1 MDPIEQFLQDS
12 YKKYKNRFLTPDELS
27 NIKSTYGSDSKL
39 LVTDILKKFNKPY
52 DDDTVNKITS
62 TYGLSTQAST
72 TTPATQSSFSGA
84 IDHGKVKSVIGAL
97 ESDNNYSAMNRD
109 TSARGKYQHMWSE
122 HGSQIAQVTG
132 IKDEATYLKTP
143 EAQEKYQDYL
153 QPMYEKQLPKLK
165 KIAIEQGKDYSDEE
179 LMYLIHHSWVGNAEK
194 FLKGQDVPDKIGLE
208 KALAKSRE
216 QGLTTPRNVT
226 NKLIQENT
234 DFISV
239 NGVLP
244 TRAGKEFKSPVDKRM
259 VDKLTGFM
267 EDHGLVVTDTNDSKI
282 HKSKDQ
288 QTGKSLDVNF
298 DDKSINPDKVKAA
311 VLDGQRR
318 GLRLVYE
325 IKDKRVYDQF
335 IKTRPD
341 LKDHV
346 AYIPAATGNHFSVYH
361 ADNYDVDINLL
372 GSSKVIPKER
382 LQEIRIIKSKII
394 GASRR
399 AGKVSD
405 VVDAN
410 TGIAGITN
418 KVTRLFTEEE
428 QYRKA
433 ADDMFTS
440 GQLNIKDFTNEEL
453 AEIYNFKS
461 EIVDMEK
468 QSKIARQRVK
478 DQLADKGIL
487 EGVGDFFA
495 GTMLDQI
502 AGIGSADRLDTK
514 DGKININYKNI
525 DKNSFF
531 DNTSKY
537 LSPEEILNLT
547 AHPEAKDPKN
557 PNDPKNKALRGIQ
570 KILIAGDSLE
580 FDAKTKADSIRRE
593 LSAGRLQTLEKEI
606 TKVGGK
612 DALTTLSTLSKK
624 YEDGSITEEESQ
636 QLQALQQKLE
646 NSGGLLTQYGQ
657 NVQQYNTSNEAIKSL
672 QGKYGIVTKL
682 RLRDDEYQK
691 QADAYDKKLGF
702 WGKKERSVSNILSAF
717 GNGIMD
723 IPGAV
728 VNFAGIGIEAAT
740 GLDLGTSDAA
750 KARNRS
756 KVDYIASTDRKRGV
770 LETTMN
776 VDGYE
781 VVFENNKATA
791 VYDSKGYKVEDSI
804 AESIGAKA
812 QEKLNT
818 DYEGKQAKLDW
829 LDNTSFN
836 FSALQQGAEDT
847 APQLLEIVLIG
858 NVMKAGAM
866 VATKILAKTATSG
879 SKVANAARILSKP
892 LQSARGIESAAMVP
906 VFVKDTVD
914 GAINDGAITPTQ
926 IFGTATTKLGM
937 EAVAESM
944 FAGPIG
950 KMLSGKGITQTVFSK
965 GLAEKLNDVV
975 RHYATGKIT
984 SRDFMNHLGRAAKEL
999 VKDSGGEFV
1008 EEAFI
1013 EWTNGAVNE
1022 FLNSQLGTNYDE
1034 QTASAKEV
1042 FSAGLI
1048 GLAAGGVMSGPRVLA
1063 GIADYKSNIQQSYQN
1078 LLSDVV
1084 GQTSASLVRGETVA
1098 NPEAFKEY
1106 LSQAVQ
1112 DGQIDQK
1119 DADKYSAAIQ
1129 SAANRTKFTN
1139 DIDVSTGAFKDL
1151 RDNRGLEARES
1162 FINLVR
1168 NTAFNKALTESID
1181 DTNQFAQEEQSA
1193 KVQQYEN
1200 VIKELELNAHK
1211 AIYSSATPTIIGLQ
1225 RGLNPSQISEL
1236 RNKQAKVLEEVN
1248 ATKLNAVNKAKA
1260 VELKLNDAA
1269 NTILKSKE
1277 NISDKEKAKLEEI
1290 DKQIKT
1296 VTEDLNKTNT
1306 EEAAKAAVS
1315 ANTATPEQV
1324 QAELIKAKQSVDD
1337 LFTGQ
1342 KTLKDNELPD
1352 FSIDLVQQLLENTP
1366 DMLKGEVSKY
1376 IDKKL
1381 EAINA
1386 QAYRQQVQNLNEQEK
1401 TAKPTSSVKLSPAAA
1416 FETRYNG
1423 NIELETTEGDTFR
1436 KDYISKIETER
1447 NDAFTRG
1454 EADILTVLDDDLIAF
1469 ESITSFRDAY
1479 INDPK
1484 FREFVDANTNA
1495 VASKPNT
1502 IITQE
1507 QKQAET
1513 DEKAKKE
1520 AKKQQEIAKK
1530 QENIKDVAKDKE
1542 LYEAAKIIVEKQYA
1556 SQAFLVK
1563 ELGITNEK
1571 AKELLQRLEAIGV
1584 IGPNKVGK
1592 TRDIYI
1598 DSIEEFNT
1606 LVPPASQSGVANT
1619 ATANTS
1625 GSSVSDIESKKA
1637 DIERRRQEELIAN
1650 IYTQLGDK
1658 TVSGN
1663 VTLKSV
1669 YQQAGIDFAK
1679 SIGGIFSLR
1688 VTNSNKHFGNPF
1700 SSVPSE
1706 IAKGLIAT
1714 KSTKESVEKYIDW
1727 VLFSNEERAKW
1738 IREQLKSGNLKN
1750 KPIIYYK
1757 ELGEPSHATAL
1768 DYLINAKYD
1777 AELAALEQPIQPT
1790 PVQQEQ
1796 KTPVVSGRIEV
1807 TANGYGA
1814 LNIADNLLVTDYLK
1828 AGDPVFYELSAKSTD
1843 AKPVIE
1849 KVVYYKDKSFGQ
1861 PTTKS
1866 KRIILQVGFGLDEYK
1881 LTKRFAD
1888 EIKAGKERV
1897 ETKATYVNFNKTKKL
1912 TPDNKKQL
1920 SIEEVEAIKPYL
1932 YVVGK
1937 SFSSDENIV
1946 LLNSEKDGENFLSVS
1961 DFISDLKDK
1970 HPDLKNFQEVEN
1982 ILRHKDVN
1990 GKVVFIKGNTIIP
2003 LDTIT
2008 NEDYAPNK
2016 EFITEFLDKLSSE
2029 ATGMAD
2035 WRIDIDGRFLGDAVK
2050 KRSDVKDY
2058 TNETSPNFRGRLIEY
2073 FASGPQHRQANPT
2086 ELLYKIKYNEEEGK
2100 SEPIYLTKEQ
2110 ALEELLAIRVNIDHA
2125 DLRAENSSK
2134 GLDGLLADVLRVPA
2148 MPAKGFTDLY
2158 NVVGLEDI
2166 DGGSTD
2172 TIKLESEEVVTLEE
2186 KETTKTTSLKELK
2199 TGEPKKEGPKERK
2212 GGKKIDF
2219 KISDAE
2225 YNGKVEEAV
2234 AYIKTRFKEIGVEIN
2249 DKVLEN
2255 LVKGTAAEGSKVWG
2269 AFHNAMVTLSSLS
2282 NEKVARHESMHVV
2295 FKMFLNKQQQI
2306 DVLNELW
2313 NKFKNSPKYK
2323 DKEQQFKN
2331 EMQEFLTSDN
2341 FDTKKDFKLTDQ
2353 EQVNYAL
2360 KAVDI
2365 LQSDKAKQVFE
2376 KGKKANWDLNKILT
2390 ELQVPK
2396 EQKQLILD
2404 LGISDREQLALEL
2417 ASNYSYAVEI
2427 ITTKKQEVLNNKTDG
2442 FVLNNKYYTHGFD
2455 SNGNQSYEVANIID
2469 SENFQMWEPDTYDE
2483 FVEISKEDYL
2493 KAREQTGENTQH
2505 YSNLTVPGGTNYTEN
2520 EISTPAIT
2528 PSIKGHAQ
2536 FATDNGIGWF
2546 RSDDKTELTG
2556 NITESNRKAANAFD
2570 LEPEPDEKV
2579 TTKTR
2584 RILEVQSDLF
2594 QKGRDKKQ
2602 LSEKGKYGSIES
2614 KIDKSWYYNLED
2626 SSFYKDS
2633 WLVSDE
2639 NVPANIKQELIGQ
2652 SSNQFLQ
2659 LLNKDNNWVTF
2670 FVKSII
2676 QDSAKKGY
2684 EKVLFPTGNTASKV
2698 EGHTTLEEFKREKE
2712 DRIKELEND
2721 KQSILNGKSRRY
2733 KDIWFD
2739 KNNLII
2745 DDSKV
2750 SEFVFS
2756 EKLNQVFD
2764 IEVNQLKQE
2773 LERVET
2779 EGFGALKPIYN
2790 FYENT
2795 VTNIL
2800 NKTYGKENIKVITDE
2815 YGNTWNEIIINNTR
2829 DTSNILLKSTS
2840 EQFYSEQS
2848 ILTQLQEDLSDAF
2861 EDYKNTLL
2869 LPEGFSKKYPTIS
2882 KFIENLFN
2890 FLKKNYLIGKSYITN
2905 KKSIDQLFYEVEN
2918 NILGRDF
2925 IGRRKKSVGDVFNK
2939 AVNNLSQ
2946 KDKPDFKISDW
2957 DNAEAN
2963 KFANFLATDIFTKY
2977 LESTYRNSSVNE
2989 IIADNKDLSIETVIN
3004 KFSSNLEQTLNKYK
3018 DAVVKR
3024 EELEISSDE
3033 YQILEATLN
3042 DIYKQYASKDANK
3055 AFKQFVNKKLG
3066 NRYAGV
3072 VEFDKLESDDL
3083 LVDDENIKEVDE
3095 VEESQAESWQTKAG
3109 KIDAKTKSSARL
3121 REFFSSIPLRTRL
3134 VRNDKSERS
3143 TITDEDLFSTLY
3155 YSGEYI
3161 HNKLLLEL
3169 SDNSN
3174 YEDFIK
3180 AVNGLVKKHQFGAD
3194 ILAAI
3199 MNLTEEQLVEAYDNN
3214 SLELPLDVFTNPQ
3227 AYGDYKLWILK
3238 DMYYAIG
3245 DQSNLQPIKT
3255 LTKNKGEQT
3264 TDAQIGLSVQDTDY
3278 DNATRTIKESVDNI
3292 LTDTS
3297 KRESFKALLE
3307 ETITAINEKGKV
3319 AGLIIKVFSKMGYQV
3334 SDELLLNLQPTS
3346 SINGEEDNLTYLK
3359 KGLTSIVND
3368 INDNNKTVIDVT
3380 GRGVDI
3386 PAKLISTYSTVSS
3399 GLSYMNVEGENEFAH
3414 QNSNHLSRVGAI
3426 WAKGANAM
3434 KQWVNNMRYVDGDPN
3449 KAIVLQ
3455 SHLPI
3460 YEDMLDTAN
3469 TFRIYQDGGT
3479 QVEGQTNSGK
3489 AYADM
3494 TFAELTAHSINLYLT
3509 KNNQKNAGNTI
3520 KKLHAL
3526 FHVMVFS
3533 DSPKR
3538 QMLHAPTYNG
3548 DTGHNRIIDKLIN
3561 IVYGELERVG
3571 YAKAQENSSISELE
3585 KLSVAGKLIHTIPQL
3600 NDVKIK
3606 INGKYMPF
3614 VEFFATNLWTNP
3626 NSAIQISNVTTY
3638 KGIDKQGNT
3647 FESSLSGNTHRA
3659 MVSQIIKETLAKDYQ
3674 HYIDTIYTS
3683 DVKKLVTS
3691 SATDSDIKDFYY
3703 NSYYYNIS
3711 AGIMFSGDPAHY
3723 KLKNDSTNIE
3733 RVKRDKQNVAPNIH
3747 LAFEK
3752 PTYDV
3757 IILKDVKAN
3766 TSNVGNKE
3774 VAADL
3779 ADASAWHTL
3788 DRRIEILKASPDWEL
3803 RKNELLPALEA
3814 IQNNKYTQKDLQT
3827 VHLQLLKPFV
3837 YAQVNKELP
3846 VGKDVTAYFKLP
3858 IQLKNAEAVLLPTE
3872 AYRVY
3877 GNSES
3882 YVRPESLADITAD
3895 KYYSPELARTLF
3907 LMEKANVGTVVF
3919 ESGSKGEIFGK
3930 VNLETYTEA
3939 DIINMNT
3946 DKTRA
3951 TTILTL
3957 KNSDWGLQ
3965 MEVPRKDLQAKVGQ
3979 GSQEHKIMSANVDE
3993 NWTFTVANK
4002 TFSGQEGANDLLQ
4015 QIQTLY
4021 AKENLTKVLKEI
4033 ANEDG
4038 TLNIKEVLSIVSD
4051 TLIEKF
4057 TNIDTIEG
4065 LELQTDGKTLT
4076 PLELFGKKA
4085 EKVLNSLFKAVSKIK
4100 GSGAA
4105 LVNKTSVGYVRDVE
4119 YDGKKGQLTPS
4130 NDLKL
4135 VRDKD
4140 GNILYYEAIV
4150 PVYDPIIY
4158 QFIDNNGEL
4167 LLDENNNPLI
4177 PEKLLY
4183 SFFYRIPTE
4192 DKYSM
4197 FPIKI
4202 KKFSMPVEGGGI
4214 ILPREATQTAGLD
4227 FDIDKL
4233 YGYYYN
4239 FKVNYPPEFRNF
4251 VINKFNKSTGLDS
4264 AKYFDALEDN
4274 TIALDFTDTELV
4286 IVNILKNS
4294 IETYKKDYEK
4304 LNNKFLTNTK
4314 DFIKLVESNL
4324 KDSKSAHNL
4333 KLDVYFS
4340 LVNTKAYTRDA
4351 LTPGNKNRLEALRDE
4366 LAGSQYQAK
4375 YSYGDP
4381 SFIAKSA
4388 NKNIVGKRLI
4398 GIFANGNSFYNLIQG
4413 ATKITLKNPIKF
4425 IANGVKYSFDSIGG
4439 INHQISKNIAELLFA
4454 STEDVKDPVLE
4465 PLNINTHTAPLLVT
4479 LLSMTNGTDIIK
4491 FEDAVKLLSDQSII
4505 DAVKKAESE
4514 GKKFTNVYPR
4524 DGKYHKL
4531 IQMSEKYNAIV
4542 SASKI
4547 DQAIGP
4553 DFFTVQSKISNIDN
4567 IITDSIDKENYPFTS
4582 ESVKSILPSS
4592 NNISKIKQLNVYREA
4607 LDEELK
4613 LFKDVFSFLKDKVL
4627 STLDILEERSKTG
4640 KLAPAKKYDIAY
4652 YMYDA
4657 AIQNIYGETLVKELT
4672 ENFPTKLFN
4681 YNYPGN
4687 TGILKQAFEID
4698 KKGIVKMRWVNTN
4711 ATNILEQYKEAFSD
4725 LFTLDPT
4732 MAEELAAY
4740 AFLTGTKFK
4749 MDSIVKIVPNEFYK
4763 EGVGKKI
4770 RDIINGNTLED
4781 NLLENIADVIMVNHY
4796 KLILPKEE
4804 MTINGNTATLKN
4816 ESFSDP
4822 KPFLW
4827 SDQGTVDF
4835 IYEHTGDGI
4844 YKYYAVEKTKFPNYL
4859 INVKKNTTF
4868 AVNNDVTSV
4877 TTQSSTSINPLVAA
4891 GVKPTDM
4898 YGNAAKDIQMAEE
4911 STQFIGFQSGTA
4923 AVSSTDKYREAWGDK
4938 ANTGNY
4944 SKNDVIMVSGSG
4956 LFRGVTEAQIKEVL
4970 TNKYKPLLDQA
4981 IAAGASFR
4989 VGNQYNKGNLSDQ
5002 LIAEYLKAK
5011 GYVEEYLNGYSR
5023 WSSSSN
5029 TQSDSP
5035 LNGDDITPCTK
5046 IK

>member
-72 TTPATQSSFSGA
+72 TTPATQSSTSGA
-84 IDHGKVKSVIGAL
+84 IDHSKVKSIIREL
-97 ESDNNYSAMNRD
+97 ESDNNYGLTNIPRKGEKP
-109 TSARGKYQHMWSE
+109 TSATGGFQHMWSD

-132 IKDEATYLKTP
+132 ITSQAEYLKNP

-165 KIAIEQGKDYSDEE
+165 KIAVEQGKDYSDEE
-179 LMYLIHHSWVGNAEK
+179 LMYLIHHSWIDNAEK
-194 FLKGQDVPDKIGLE
+194 FLKGQDVPDKVGLE
-208 KALAKSRE
+208 AAIKKSRDR
-216 QGLTTPRNVT
+216 GLTSPRSVT

-234 DFISV
+234 DFVSV

-405 VVDAN
+405 VIDAN

-750 KARNRS
+750 KARGRS

-781 VVFENNKATA
+781 VVFENNKAAA

-804 AESIGAKA
+804 AETVGKKA

-818 DYEGKQAKLDW
+818 DYEGKQSKLDW

-836 FSALQQGAEDT
+836 FTSLQQGAEDT
-847 APQLLEIVLIG
+847 TPQLLEMFLTG

-906 VFVKDTVD
+906 VFVKDMVD

-1592 TRDIYI
+1592 TREIYI
-1598 DSIEEFNT
+1598 DSIEEFNL
-1606 LVPPASQSGVANT
+1606 LVPPASKSDATDT

-1625 GSSVSDIESKKA
+1625 GSSVSDIEAKKA
-1637 DIERRRQEELIAN
+1637 DIERRREEELKPYNERDVKSLEAIMPNNPNHPTFKVGMKFNQGMNIIVKETLTADNYDGREDAYEVITAVISPAEFGVDGKMTKAADVKVTLFNTKEDADKAIQEKYEKVKSKVGQKQKEINAKYDAELKALGQQPKSNQFEQDKKADIERRKQALRDIMEATGEWMFINGVTDGTFMGEGLLNMNENGDVVLTRFTDSQENLTKGKGVTENLAN
-1650 IYTQLGDK
+1650 IAGQFGGEQVAT
-1658 TVSGN
+1658 SGIEGG
-1663 VTLKSV
+1663 L
-1669 YQQAGIDFAK
+1669 QA
-1679 SIGGIFSLR
+1679 
-1688 VTNSNKHFGNPF
+1688 
-1700 SSVPSE
+1700 
-1706 IAKGLIAT
+1706 
-1714 KSTKESVEKYIDW
+1714 
-1727 VLFSNEERAKW
+1727 FSNGVVGEYHIPLSEL
-1738 IREQLKSGNLKN
+1738 IQLIKDGYIVFAGLGN
-1750 KPIIYYK
+1750 K
-1757 ELGEPSHATAL
+1757 EFVLSPHIADKYLTKINGK
-1768 DYLINAKYD
+1768 LINAKYD
-1777 AELAALEQPIQPT
+1777 AELKVLEQPVQLT

-1866 KRIILQVGFGLDEYK
+1866 KRIVLQVGFGLDEYK

-1888 EIKAGKERV
+1888 KIKSGKERI
-1897 ETKATYVNFNKTKKL
+1897 ETKATYVNLNKTKKL

-2313 NKFKNSPKYK
+2313 NKYKNNPKYK
-2323 DKEQQFKN
+2323 NKEEQFKN

-2365 LQSDKAKQVFE
+2365 LQSDRAKQIFDRGI
-2376 KGKKANWDLNKILT
+2376 KNNWGLDKILT

-2396 EQKQLILD
+2396 EQKQLIINLGKTNREEIITD
-2404 LGISDREQLALEL
+2404 LLA
-2417 ASNYSYAVEI
+2417 NYSYTIEI
-2427 ITTKKQEVLNNKTDG
+2427 NTAFEKAPEKRNNVNVFILNNKRYVEAGGDFYKIDINTLKQESIKKEEYQEALKTLEKT
-2442 FVLNNKYYTHGFD
+2442 LNT
-2455 SNGNQSYEVANIID
+2455 
-2469 SENFQMWEPDTYDE
+2469 EP
-2483 FVEISKEDYL
+2483 
-2493 KAREQTGENTQH
+2493 TQY
-2505 YSNLTVPGGTNYTEN
+2505 YSNLSAPGGTKGKSKYEGNPDWEYHEL
-2520 EISTPAIT
+2520 EFKTPLIT

-2536 FATDNGIGWF
+2536 FATDNGIGWA
-2546 RSDDKTELTG
+2546 RVWYNKKTGVIE
-2556 NITESNRKAANAFD
+2556 
-2570 LEPEPDEKV
+2570 V
-2579 TTKTR
+2579 Q
-2584 RILEVQSDLF
+2584 EVQSDLF
-2594 QKGRDKKQ
+2594 QKGRDKENLISNTEFDEYKESNFTVDGKDYSTPGGGYFFENGEVIDRYKFIAAYRKFEDTLEKDNKQ
-2602 LSEKGKYGSIES
+2602 
-2614 KIDKSWYYNLED
+2614 
-2626 SSFYKDS
+2626 
-2633 WLVSDE
+2633 
-2639 NVPANIKQELIGQ
+2639 
-2652 SSNQFLQ
+2652 NQFLQ
-2659 LLNKDNNWVTF
+2659 LLNKDSNWVTF
-2670 FVKSII
+2670 FIKSII

-2684 EKVLFPTGNTASKV
+2684 EKVLFPSGNTASKV

-2800 NKTYGKENIKVITDE
+2800 NKTYGKENIKQITDE

-3788 DRRIEILKASPDWEL
+3788 ERRIEILKASPDWEL

-4491 FEDAVKLLSDQSII
+4491 FEDAVKLLSDQIHYRCC
-4505 DAVKKAESE
+4505 KKS
-4514 GKKFTNVYPR
+4514 
-4524 DGKYHKL
+4524 
-4531 IQMSEKYNAIV
+4531 
-4542 SASKI
+4542 
-4547 DQAIGP
+4547 
-4553 DFFTVQSKISNIDN
+4553 
-4567 IITDSIDKENYPFTS
+4567 
-4582 ESVKSILPSS
+4582 
-4592 NNISKIKQLNVYREA
+4592 
-4607 LDEELK
+4607 
-4613 LFKDVFSFLKDKVL
+4613 
-4627 STLDILEERSKTG
+4627 
-4640 KLAPAKKYDIAY
+4640 
-4652 YMYDA
+4652 
-4657 AIQNIYGETLVKELT
+4657 
-4672 ENFPTKLFN
+4672 
-4681 YNYPGN
+4681 
-4687 TGILKQAFEID
+4687 
-4698 KKGIVKMRWVNTN
+4698 
-4711 ATNILEQYKEAFSD
+4711 
-4725 LFTLDPT
+4725 
-4732 MAEELAAY
+4732 
-4740 AFLTGTKFK
+4740 
-4749 MDSIVKIVPNEFYK
+4749 
-4763 EGVGKKI
+4763 
-4770 RDIINGNTLED
+4770 
-4781 NLLENIADVIMVNHY
+4781 
-4796 KLILPKEE
+4796 
-4804 MTINGNTATLKN
+4804 
-4816 ESFSDP
+4816 
-4822 KPFLW
+4822 
-4827 SDQGTVDF
+4827 
-4835 IYEHTGDGI
+4835 
-4844 YKYYAVEKTKFPNYL
+4844 
-4859 INVKKNTTF
+4859 
-4868 AVNNDVTSV
+4868 
-4877 TTQSSTSINPLVAA
+4877 
-4891 GVKPTDM
+4891 
-4898 YGNAAKDIQMAEE
+4898 
-4911 STQFIGFQSGTA
+4911 
-4923 AVSSTDKYREAWGDK
+4923 
-4938 ANTGNY
+4938 
-4944 SKNDVIMVSGSG
+4944 
-4956 LFRGVTEAQIKEVL
+4956 
-4970 TNKYKPLLDQA
+4970 
-4981 IAAGASFR
+4981 R
-4989 VGNQYNKGNLSDQ
+4989 V
-5002 LIAEYLKAK
+5002 
-5011 GYVEEYLNGYSR
+5011 R
-5023 WSSSSN
+5023 R
-5029 TQSDSP
+5029 
-5035 LNGDDITPCTK
+5035 
-5046 IK
+5046 

>member
-1 MDPIEQFLQDS
+1 MMISQETLDGILAGEEHEVHTFIHEFIHGFTTSKIVDYNIERQGLIPGF
-12 YKKYKNRFLTPDELS
+12 K
-27 NIKSTYGSDSKL
+27 SKL
-39 LVTDILKKFNKPY
+39 
-52 DDDTVNKITS
+52 TVK
-62 TYGLSTQAST
+62 
-72 TTPATQSSFSGA
+72 
-84 IDHGKVKSVIGAL
+84 
-97 ESDNNYSAMNRD
+97 
-109 TSARGKYQHMWSE
+109 
-122 HGSQIAQVTG
+122 
-132 IKDEATYLKTP
+132 
-143 EAQEKYQDYL
+143 EKN
-153 QPMYEKQLPKLK
+153 
-165 KIAIEQGKDYSDEE
+165 AIEQLQRIFEKVKRDNPKSKEYGFTNLDEFIAEAFSNSGFQYTLKNTKAEGKKSNLFSEFINAVGDILFEQLERWAKRFNKEIPDRETITGILE
-179 LMYLIHHSWVGNAEK
+179 DVLAWTEDLIDQN
-194 FLKGQDVPDKIGLE
+194 
-208 KALAKSRE
+208 
-216 QGLTTPRNVT
+216 
-226 NKLIQENT
+226 NKL
-234 DFISV
+234 
-239 NGVLP
+239 
-244 TRAGKEFKSPVDKRM
+244 
-259 VDKLTGFM
+259 
-267 EDHGLVVTDTNDSKI
+267 
-282 HKSKDQ
+282 
-288 QTGKSLDVNF
+288 
-298 DDKSINPDKVKAA
+298 
-311 VLDGQRR
+311 
-318 GLRLVYE
+318 
-325 IKDKRVYDQF
+325 
-335 IKTRPD
+335 
-341 LKDHV
+341 
-346 AYIPAATGNHFSVYH
+346 AYIA
-361 ADNYDVDINLL
+361 
-372 GSSKVIPKER
+372 
-382 LQEIRIIKSKII
+382 
-394 GASRR
+394 
-399 AGKVSD
+399 
-405 VVDAN
+405 
-410 TGIAGITN
+410 
-418 KVTRLFTEEE
+418 
-428 QYRKA
+428 
-433 ADDMFTS
+433 
-440 GQLNIKDFTNEEL
+440 TNEE
-453 AEIYNFKS
+453 
-461 EIVDMEK
+461 
-468 QSKIARQRVK
+468 
-478 DQLADKGIL
+478 
-487 EGVGDFFA
+487 
-495 GTMLDQI
+495 
-502 AGIGSADRLDTK
+502 
-514 DGKININYKNI
+514 
-525 DKNSFF
+525 
-531 DNTSKY
+531 
-537 LSPEEILNLT
+537 
-547 AHPEAKDPKN
+547 
-557 PNDPKNKALRGIQ
+557 
-570 KILIAGDSLE
+570 
-580 FDAKTKADSIRRE
+580 
-593 LSAGRLQTLEKEI
+593 
-606 TKVGGK
+606 
-612 DALTTLSTLSKK
+612 
-624 YEDGSITEEESQ
+624 
-636 QLQALQQKLE
+636 
-646 NSGGLLTQYGQ
+646 
-657 NVQQYNTSNEAIKSL
+657 
-672 QGKYGIVTKL
+672 
-682 RLRDDEYQK
+682 
-691 QADAYDKKLGF
+691 
-702 WGKKERSVSNILSAF
+702 
-717 GNGIMD
+717 
-723 IPGAV
+723 
-728 VNFAGIGIEAAT
+728 
-740 GLDLGTSDAA
+740 
-750 KARNRS
+750 
-756 KVDYIASTDRKRGV
+756 
-770 LETTMN
+770 
-776 VDGYE
+776 
-781 VVFENNKATA
+781 
-791 VYDSKGYKVEDSI
+791 
-804 AESIGAKA
+804 
-812 QEKLNT
+812 
-818 DYEGKQAKLDW
+818 
-829 LDNTSFN
+829 
-836 FSALQQGAEDT
+836 
-847 APQLLEIVLIG
+847 
-858 NVMKAGAM
+858 
-866 VATKILAKTATSG
+866 
-879 SKVANAARILSKP
+879 
-892 LQSARGIESAAMVP
+892 
-906 VFVKDTVD
+906 
-914 GAINDGAITPTQ
+914 
-926 IFGTATTKLGM
+926 
-937 EAVAESM
+937 
-944 FAGPIG
+944 
-950 KMLSGKGITQTVFSK
+950 
-965 GLAEKLNDVV
+965 
-975 RHYATGKIT
+975 
-984 SRDFMNHLGRAAKEL
+984 
-999 VKDSGGEFV
+999 
-1008 EEAFI
+1008 
-1013 EWTNGAVNE
+1013 
-1022 FLNSQLGTNYDE
+1022 
-1034 QTASAKEV
+1034 
-1042 FSAGLI
+1042 
-1048 GLAAGGVMSGPRVLA
+1048 
-1063 GIADYKSNIQQSYQN
+1063 
-1078 LLSDVV
+1078 
-1084 GQTSASLVRGETVA
+1084 
-1098 NPEAFKEY
+1098 
-1106 LSQAVQ
+1106 
-1112 DGQIDQK
+1112 
-1119 DADKYSAAIQ
+1119 
-1129 SAANRTKFTN
+1129 
-1139 DIDVSTGAFKDL
+1139 
-1151 RDNRGLEARES
+1151 
-1162 FINLVR
+1162 
-1168 NTAFNKALTESID
+1168 
-1181 DTNQFAQEEQSA
+1181 
-1193 KVQQYEN
+1193 
-1200 VIKELELNAHK
+1200 
-1211 AIYSSATPTIIGLQ
+1211 
-1225 RGLNPSQISEL
+1225 
-1236 RNKQAKVLEEVN
+1236 
-1248 ATKLNAVNKAKA
+1248 
-1260 VELKLNDAA
+1260 
-1269 NTILKSKE
+1269 
-1277 NISDKEKAKLEEI
+1277 
-1290 DKQIKT
+1290 
-1296 VTEDLNKTNT
+1296 
-1306 EEAAKAAVS
+1306 
-1315 ANTATPEQV
+1315 
-1324 QAELIKAKQSVDD
+1324 
-1337 LFTGQ
+1337 
-1342 KTLKDNELPD
+1342 
-1352 FSIDLVQQLLENTP
+1352 
-1366 DMLKGEVSKY
+1366 
-1376 IDKKL
+1376 
-1381 EAINA
+1381 
-1386 QAYRQQVQNLNEQEK
+1386 
-1401 TAKPTSSVKLSPAAA
+1401 
-1416 FETRYNG
+1416 
-1423 NIELETTEGDTFR
+1423 
-1436 KDYISKIETER
+1436 
-1447 NDAFTRG
+1447 
-1454 EADILTVLDDDLIAF
+1454 
-1469 ESITSFRDAY
+1469 
-1479 INDPK
+1479 
-1484 FREFVDANTNA
+1484 
-1495 VASKPNT
+1495 
-1502 IITQE
+1502 
-1507 QKQAET
+1507 
-1513 DEKAKKE
+1513 
-1520 AKKQQEIAKK
+1520 
-1530 QENIKDVAKDKE
+1530 
-1542 LYEAAKIIVEKQYA
+1542 
-1556 SQAFLVK
+1556 
-1563 ELGITNEK
+1563 
-1571 AKELLQRLEAIGV
+1571 
-1584 IGPNKVGK
+1584 
-1592 TRDIYI
+1592 
-1598 DSIEEFNT
+1598 
-1606 LVPPASQSGVANT
+1606 
-1619 ATANTS
+1619 
-1625 GSSVSDIESKKA
+1625 
-1637 DIERRRQEELIAN
+1637 
-1650 IYTQLGDK
+1650 
-1658 TVSGN
+1658 
-1663 VTLKSV
+1663 
-1669 YQQAGIDFAK
+1669 
-1679 SIGGIFSLR
+1679 
-1688 VTNSNKHFGNPF
+1688 
-1700 SSVPSE
+1700 
-1706 IAKGLIAT
+1706 
-1714 KSTKESVEKYIDW
+1714 
-1727 VLFSNEERAKW
+1727 
-1738 IREQLKSGNLKN
+1738 
-1750 KPIIYYK
+1750 
-1757 ELGEPSHATAL
+1757 
-1768 DYLINAKYD
+1768 INAKYD
-1777 AELAALEQPIQPT
+1777 AELKALEQSVQFT

-1932 YVVGK
+1932 YVIGK

-2172 TIKLESEEVVTLEE
+2172 TIKLESEEFVTLEE
-2186 KETTKTTSLKELK
+2186 KETTETTTSEELR
-2199 TGEPKKEGPKERK
+2199 EEDKKSDTSPRPEDNNY
-2212 GGKKIDF
+2212 DF
-2219 KISDAE
+2219 KISDTD
-2225 YNGKVEEAV
+2225 YTGKVEAAV

-2269 AFHNAMVTLSSLS
+2269 AFHNAMVTLSSMS
-2282 NEKVARHESMHVV
+2282 GEKIGKHEAMHVV

-2313 NKFKNSPKYK
+2313 NKYKNNPKYK
-2323 DKEQQFKN
+2323 NKEEQFKN

-2365 LQSDKAKQVFE
+2365 LQSDKAKQIFE
-2376 KGKKANWDLNKILT
+2376 KGNKNNWSLDKILS

-2396 EQKQLILD
+2396 EQKVLILG
-2404 LGISDREQLALEL
+2404 LGVTDREQIALEL
-2417 ASNYSYAVEI
+2417 ASNYSYSIEI
-2427 ITTKKQEVLNNKTDG
+2427 NTATGQKINDRFTPQEVFFYNGDRYEYEPENDVTGELRKEQWLKNEQSITKNEYENALKKYQETNNKPT
-2442 FVLNNKYYTHGFD
+2442 
-2455 SNGNQSYEVANIID
+2455 SY
-2469 SENFQMWEPDTYDE
+2469 
-2483 FVEISKEDYL
+2483 
-2493 KAREQTGENTQH
+2493 

-2520 EISTPAIT
+2520 EIATPAIT

-2536 FATDNGIGWF
+2536 FATNNGIGWF

-2594 QKGRDKKQ
+2594 QKGRDKENLISNTEFDEYKESNFTVDGKDYSTPGGGYFFENGEVIDRYKFIAAYRKFEDTLEKDNKQ
-2602 LSEKGKYGSIES
+2602 
-2614 KIDKSWYYNLED
+2614 
-2626 SSFYKDS
+2626 
-2633 WLVSDE
+2633 
-2639 NVPANIKQELIGQ
+2639 
-2652 SSNQFLQ
+2652 NQFLQ
-2659 LLNKDNNWVTF
+2659 LLNKDSNWVTF
-2670 FVKSII
+2670 FIKSII

-2684 EKVLFPTGNTASKV
+2684 EKVLFPSGNTASKV

-2800 NKTYGKENIKVITDE
+2800 NKTYGKENIKQITDE

-2848 ILTQLQEDLSDAF
+2848 ILTQLLEDLSDAF
-2861 EDYKNTLL
+2861 ENYKNTLL

-2925 IGRRKKSVGDVFNK
+2925 IGRRKKSVRDIFQK
-2939 AVNNLSQ
+2939 ALNTLSQ
-2946 KDKPDFKISDW
+2946 KDKPDFKILDW
-2957 DNAEAN
+2957 SNKEAN

-2977 LESTYRNSSVNE
+2977 LEDTYRNSSVNE
-2989 IIADNKDLSIETVIN
+2989 IIANNKDLSIETVIN
-3004 KFSSNLEQTLNKYK
+3004 KFSSNLEKTLDIYK
-3018 DAVVKR
+3018 NSVVQKKN
-3024 EELEISSDE
+3024 LNTSSDE
-3033 YQILEATLN
+3033 YKVLKATLN

-3055 AFKQFVNKKLG
+3055 AFKQIVNKKLG

-3083 LVDDENIKEVDE
+3083 LIDDENIKEIDE

-3134 VRNDKSERS
+3134 KKGDKSQR
-3143 TITDEDLFSTLY
+3143 TAITDKALFSTLY

-3180 AVNGLVKKHQFGAD
+3180 AVNGLVKKHQFGGD

-3214 SLELPLDVFTNPQ
+3214 TLELPLDMFTNLE
-3227 AYGDYKLWILK
+3227 AYGDYKLWILV

-3359 KGLTSIVND
+3359 KGLVSIVND

-3788 DRRIEILKASPDWEL
+3788 ERRIEILKASPDWEL

-4314 DFIKLVESNL
+4314 DFIKLVEPNL

-4413 ATKITLKNPIKF
+4413 ATKIALKNPIEF
-4425 IANGVKYSFDSIGG
+4425 VANGVKYSFDSIGG

>member
-1 MDPIEQFLQDS
+1 LFL
-12 YKKYKNRFLTPDELS
+12 
-27 NIKSTYGSDSKL
+27 
-39 LVTDILKKFNKPY
+39 
-52 DDDTVNKITS
+52 
-62 TYGLSTQAST
+62 
-72 TTPATQSSFSGA
+72 
-84 IDHGKVKSVIGAL
+84 
-97 ESDNNYSAMNRD
+97 
-109 TSARGKYQHMWSE
+109 
-122 HGSQIAQVTG
+122 
-132 IKDEATYLKTP
+132 
-143 EAQEKYQDYL
+143 
-153 QPMYEKQLPKLK
+153 
-165 KIAIEQGKDYSDEE
+165 
-179 LMYLIHHSWVGNAEK
+179 
-194 FLKGQDVPDKIGLE
+194 
-208 KALAKSRE
+208 
-216 QGLTTPRNVT
+216 
-226 NKLIQENT
+226 
-234 DFISV
+234 
-239 NGVLP
+239 
-244 TRAGKEFKSPVDKRM
+244 
-259 VDKLTGFM
+259 
-267 EDHGLVVTDTNDSKI
+267 
-282 HKSKDQ
+282 
-288 QTGKSLDVNF
+288 
-298 DDKSINPDKVKAA
+298 
-311 VLDGQRR
+311 
-318 GLRLVYE
+318 
-325 IKDKRVYDQF
+325 
-335 IKTRPD
+335 
-341 LKDHV
+341 
-346 AYIPAATGNHFSVYH
+346 
-361 ADNYDVDINLL
+361 
-372 GSSKVIPKER
+372 
-382 LQEIRIIKSKII
+382 
-394 GASRR
+394 
-399 AGKVSD
+399 
-405 VVDAN
+405 
-410 TGIAGITN
+410 
-418 KVTRLFTEEE
+418 
-428 QYRKA
+428 
-433 ADDMFTS
+433 
-440 GQLNIKDFTNEEL
+440 
-453 AEIYNFKS
+453 
-461 EIVDMEK
+461 
-468 QSKIARQRVK
+468 
-478 DQLADKGIL
+478 
-487 EGVGDFFA
+487 
-495 GTMLDQI
+495 
-502 AGIGSADRLDTK
+502 
-514 DGKININYKNI
+514 
-525 DKNSFF
+525 
-531 DNTSKY
+531 
-537 LSPEEILNLT
+537 
-547 AHPEAKDPKN
+547 
-557 PNDPKNKALRGIQ
+557 
-570 KILIAGDSLE
+570 
-580 FDAKTKADSIRRE
+580 
-593 LSAGRLQTLEKEI
+593 
-606 TKVGGK
+606 
-612 DALTTLSTLSKK
+612 
-624 YEDGSITEEESQ
+624 
-636 QLQALQQKLE
+636 
-646 NSGGLLTQYGQ
+646 
-657 NVQQYNTSNEAIKSL
+657 
-672 QGKYGIVTKL
+672 
-682 RLRDDEYQK
+682 
-691 QADAYDKKLGF
+691 
-702 WGKKERSVSNILSAF
+702 
-717 GNGIMD
+717 
-723 IPGAV
+723 
-728 VNFAGIGIEAAT
+728 
-740 GLDLGTSDAA
+740 
-750 KARNRS
+750 
-756 KVDYIASTDRKRGV
+756 
-770 LETTMN
+770 
-776 VDGYE
+776 
-781 VVFENNKATA
+781 
-791 VYDSKGYKVEDSI
+791 
-804 AESIGAKA
+804 
-812 QEKLNT
+812 
-818 DYEGKQAKLDW
+818 
-829 LDNTSFN
+829 
-836 FSALQQGAEDT
+836 
-847 APQLLEIVLIG
+847 
-858 NVMKAGAM
+858 
-866 VATKILAKTATSG
+866 
-879 SKVANAARILSKP
+879 
-892 LQSARGIESAAMVP
+892 
-906 VFVKDTVD
+906 
-914 GAINDGAITPTQ
+914 
-926 IFGTATTKLGM
+926 
-937 EAVAESM
+937 
-944 FAGPIG
+944 
-950 KMLSGKGITQTVFSK
+950 
-965 GLAEKLNDVV
+965 
-975 RHYATGKIT
+975 
-984 SRDFMNHLGRAAKEL
+984 
-999 VKDSGGEFV
+999 
-1008 EEAFI
+1008 
-1013 EWTNGAVNE
+1013 
-1022 FLNSQLGTNYDE
+1022 
-1034 QTASAKEV
+1034 
-1042 FSAGLI
+1042 
-1048 GLAAGGVMSGPRVLA
+1048 
-1063 GIADYKSNIQQSYQN
+1063 
-1078 LLSDVV
+1078 
-1084 GQTSASLVRGETVA
+1084 
-1098 NPEAFKEY
+1098 
-1106 LSQAVQ
+1106 
-1112 DGQIDQK
+1112 
-1119 DADKYSAAIQ
+1119 
-1129 SAANRTKFTN
+1129 
-1139 DIDVSTGAFKDL
+1139 
-1151 RDNRGLEARES
+1151 
-1162 FINLVR
+1162 
-1168 NTAFNKALTESID
+1168 
-1181 DTNQFAQEEQSA
+1181 
-1193 KVQQYEN
+1193 
-1200 VIKELELNAHK
+1200 
-1211 AIYSSATPTIIGLQ
+1211 
-1225 RGLNPSQISEL
+1225 
-1236 RNKQAKVLEEVN
+1236 
-1248 ATKLNAVNKAKA
+1248 
-1260 VELKLNDAA
+1260 
-1269 NTILKSKE
+1269 
-1277 NISDKEKAKLEEI
+1277 
-1290 DKQIKT
+1290 
-1296 VTEDLNKTNT
+1296 
-1306 EEAAKAAVS
+1306 
-1315 ANTATPEQV
+1315 
-1324 QAELIKAKQSVDD
+1324 
-1337 LFTGQ
+1337 
-1342 KTLKDNELPD
+1342 
-1352 FSIDLVQQLLENTP
+1352 
-1366 DMLKGEVSKY
+1366 
-1376 IDKKL
+1376 
-1381 EAINA
+1381 
-1386 QAYRQQVQNLNEQEK
+1386 
-1401 TAKPTSSVKLSPAAA
+1401 
-1416 FETRYNG
+1416 
-1423 NIELETTEGDTFR
+1423 
-1436 KDYISKIETER
+1436 
-1447 NDAFTRG
+1447 
-1454 EADILTVLDDDLIAF
+1454 
-1469 ESITSFRDAY
+1469 
-1479 INDPK
+1479 
-1484 FREFVDANTNA
+1484 
-1495 VASKPNT
+1495 
-1502 IITQE
+1502 
-1507 QKQAET
+1507 
-1513 DEKAKKE
+1513 
-1520 AKKQQEIAKK
+1520 
-1530 QENIKDVAKDKE
+1530 
-1542 LYEAAKIIVEKQYA
+1542 
-1556 SQAFLVK
+1556 
-1563 ELGITNEK
+1563 
-1571 AKELLQRLEAIGV
+1571 
-1584 IGPNKVGK
+1584 
-1592 TRDIYI
+1592 
-1598 DSIEEFNT
+1598 
-1606 LVPPASQSGVANT
+1606 
-1619 ATANTS
+1619 
-1625 GSSVSDIESKKA
+1625 
-1637 DIERRRQEELIAN
+1637 
-1650 IYTQLGDK
+1650 
-1658 TVSGN
+1658 
-1663 VTLKSV
+1663 
-1669 YQQAGIDFAK
+1669 
-1679 SIGGIFSLR
+1679 
-1688 VTNSNKHFGNPF
+1688 
-1700 SSVPSE
+1700 
-1706 IAKGLIAT
+1706 
-1714 KSTKESVEKYIDW
+1714 
-1727 VLFSNEERAKW
+1727 
-1738 IREQLKSGNLKN
+1738 
-1750 KPIIYYK
+1750 

-1861 PTTKS
+1861 PTKGS
-1866 KRIILQVGFGLDEYK
+1866 KRIILQEGFGKDEYK
-1881 LTKRFAD
+1881 LTERFAN
-1888 EIKAGKERV
+1888 EIKAGKERI
-1897 ETKATYVNFNKTKKL
+1897 ETKVTYVNLNKTKKL

-1920 SIEEVEAIKPYL
+1920 SIEEIETIKPYL
-1932 YVVGK
+1932 YVIGK

-2073 FASGPQHRQANPT
+2073 FASGPQHRQKNPT

-2166 DGGSTD
+2166 DGVPTASE
-2172 TIKLESEEVVTLEE
+2172 TIQLESEEVVTLEE
-2186 KETTKTTSLKELK
+2186 KETTETTTSEELR
-2199 TGEPKKEGPKERK
+2199 EEDKKSDTSPRPEDNNY
-2212 GGKKIDF
+2212 DF
-2219 KISDAE
+2219 KISDTD
-2225 YNGKVEEAV
+2225 YTGKVEEAV
-2234 AYIKTRFKEIGVEIN
+2234 AYIKTRFKEIGVEVN
-2249 DKVLEN
+2249 DDVLKN
-2255 LVKGTAAEGSKVWG
+2255 LVKGAAAEGSKVWG
-2269 AFHNAMVTLSSLS
+2269 AFHNAMVTLSSIS
-2282 NEKVARHESMHVV
+2282 GEKIGRHEAIHVAEI
-2295 FKMFLNKQQQI
+2295 MFHTDAQI
-2306 DVLNELW
+2306 
-2313 NKFKNSPKYK
+2313 KAFR
-2323 DKEQQFKN
+2323 
-2331 EMQEFLTSDN
+2331 QE
-2341 FDTKKDFKLTDQ
+2341 
-2353 EQVNYAL
+2353 AL
-2360 KAVDI
+2360 
-2365 LQSDKAKQVFE
+2365 
-2376 KGKKANWDLNKILT
+2376 
-2390 ELQVPK
+2390 
-2396 EQKQLILD
+2396 
-2404 LGISDREQLALEL
+2404 
-2417 ASNYSYAVEI
+2417 
-2427 ITTKKQEVLNNKTDG
+2427 
-2442 FVLNNKYYTHGFD
+2442 
-2455 SNGNQSYEVANIID
+2455 
-2469 SENFQMWEPDTYDE
+2469 
-2483 FVEISKEDYL
+2483 
-2493 KAREQTGENTQH
+2493 AR
-2505 YSNLTVPGGTNYTEN
+2505 
-2520 EISTPAIT
+2520 
-2528 PSIKGHAQ
+2528 
-2536 FATDNGIGWF
+2536 
-2546 RSDDKTELTG
+2546 
-2556 NITESNRKAANAFD
+2556 
-2570 LEPEPDEKV
+2570 
-2579 TTKTR
+2579 
-2584 RILEVQSDLF
+2584 
-2594 QKGRDKKQ
+2594 
-2602 LSEKGKYGSIES
+2602 
-2614 KIDKSWYYNLED
+2614 
-2626 SSFYKDS
+2626 
-2633 WLVSDE
+2633 
-2639 NVPANIKQELIGQ
+2639 
-2652 SSNQFLQ
+2652 
-2659 LLNKDNNWVTF
+2659 
-2670 FVKSII
+2670 
-2676 QDSAKKGY
+2676 
-2684 EKVLFPTGNTASKV
+2684 
-2698 EGHTTLEEFKREKE
+2698 
-2712 DRIKELEND
+2712 
-2721 KQSILNGKSRRY
+2721 
-2733 KDIWFD
+2733 
-2739 KNNLII
+2739 
-2745 DDSKV
+2745 
-2750 SEFVFS
+2750 
-2756 EKLNQVFD
+2756 
-2764 IEVNQLKQE
+2764 
-2773 LERVET
+2773 
-2779 EGFGALKPIYN
+2779 
-2790 FYENT
+2790 
-2795 VTNIL
+2795 
-2800 NKTYGKENIKVITDE
+2800 YGKELGITKTKVDDLTGEELTDIRE
-2815 YGNTWNEIIINNTR
+2815 ALATE
-2829 DTSNILLKSTS
+2829 
-2840 EQFYSEQS
+2840 
-2848 ILTQLQEDLSDAF
+2848 F

-2890 FLKKNYLIGKSYITN
+2890 FVKKNYLIGRSYITN

-2957 DNAEAN
+2957 NNKEAN

-3004 KFSSNLEQTLNKYK
+3004 KFSSNLEKTLDTYK
-3018 DAVVKR
+3018 NSVVQKKNLDA
-3024 EELEISSDE
+3024 SSVE
-3033 YQILEATLN
+3033 YQILEATLK
-3042 DIYKQYASKDANK
+3042 DIYKQYASKEANK
-3055 AFKQFVNKKLG
+3055 AFKQIVNKKLG

-3083 LVDDENIKEVDE
+3083 LIDDENIKEIDE

-3134 VRNDKSERS
+3134 KKGDKSQR
-3143 TITDEDLFSTLY
+3143 TAITDKALFSTLY

-3180 AVNGLVKKHQFGAD
+3180 AVNGLVKKHQFGGD

-3460 YEDMLDTAN
+3460 YEDMLDSTN

-3614 VEFFATNLWTNP
+3614 AEFFATNLWTNP
-3626 NSAIQISNVTTY
+3626 NSAIQISNATTY
-3638 KGIDKQGNT
+3638 KGIDKQGNA
-3647 FESSLSGNTHRA
+3647 FESSLNGNTHRA

-3733 RVKRDKQNVAPNIH
+3733 RVKRDKQNVAPNIR

-3788 DRRIEILKASPDWEL
+3788 ERRIEILKASPDWEL

-3846 VGKDVTAYFKLP
+3846 VGKGVTAYFKLP

-3939 DIINMNT
+3939 DIISMNT

-4140 GNILYYEAIV
+4140 GNILHYEAIV

-4314 DFIKLVESNL
+4314 DFIKLVEPNL

-4413 ATKITLKNPIKF
+4413 AAKITLKNPIKF

-4524 DGKYHKL
+4524 DGKYYKL
-4531 IQMSEKYNAIV
+4531 IQISEKYNAIV

-4567 IITDSIDKENYPFTS
+4567 IITDSIYKENYPFTS

-4592 NNISKIKQLNVYREA
+4592 TNISNIKQLNVYREA

-4627 STLDILEERSKTG
+4627 STLDILEGRSKTG

-4763 EGVGKKI
+4763 KGVGATI
-4770 RDIINGNTLED
+4770 RNIINGNTLED
-4781 NLLENIADVIMVNHY
+4781 NLPENIANIVMVNHY

-4804 MTINGNTATLKN
+4804 VIIQGSTAILKN
-4816 ESFSDP
+4816 ESFGDP
-4822 KPFLW
+4822 KQFVW
-4827 SDQGTVDF
+4827 SDQGTADF
-4835 IYEHTGDGI
+4835 IYEHIGDGI
-4844 YKYYAVEKTKFPNYL
+4844 YKYYAVEKNKLPNYIISPSTIINKSGSADKVINTLKVSNIDNNLFKNLEDFINNIIPTWISIADNKIDL
-4859 INVKKNTTF
+4859 ISIFKSNDFLTF
-4868 AVNNDVTSV
+4868 
-4877 TTQSSTSINPLVAA
+4877 
-4891 GVKPTDM
+4891 
-4898 YGNAAKDIQMAEE
+4898 EE
-4911 STQFIGFQSGTA
+4911 STIKDRISFAEEAKKLIRDGLKGKNPFQDVTFESQIPSLLYNIISGKFA
-4923 AVSSTDKYREAWGDK
+4923 EDNISEKDMYY
-4938 ANTGNY
+4938 N
-4944 SKNDVIMVSGSG
+4944 
-4956 LFRGVTEAQIKEVL
+4956 LF
-4970 TNKYKPLLDQA
+4970 
-4981 IAAGASFR
+4981 
-4989 VGNQYNKGNLSDQ
+4989 
-5002 LIAEYLKAK
+5002 
-5011 GYVEEYLNGYSR
+5011 NGYNNINESVED
-5023 WSSSSN
+5023 SLNAPVEVSES
-5029 TQSDSP
+5029 TSDIYEDSFDP
-5035 LNGDDITPCTK
+5035 DMKDKDPEQPCQITNL
-5046 IK
+5046 

>member
-165 KIAIEQGKDYSDEE
+165 KIAVEQGKDYSDEE
-179 LMYLIHHSWVGNAEK
+179 LMYLIHHSWIYNAEK

-405 VVDAN
+405 VIDAN

-781 VVFENNKATA
+781 VVFENNKAAA

-804 AESIGAKA
+804 AETVGKKA

-818 DYEGKQAKLDW
+818 DYEGKQSKLDW

-847 APQLLEIVLIG
+847 TPQLLEMFLTG

-892 LQSARGIESAAMVP
+892 LQSARGIEATSMVP
-906 VFVKDTVD
+906 VFVKDMVD

-1592 TRDIYI
+1592 TREIYI
-1598 DSIEEFNT
+1598 DSIEEFNL
-1606 LVPPASQSGVANT
+1606 LVPPASQSGAADT

-1637 DIERRRQEELIAN
+1637 DIERRKQEEL
-1650 IYTQLGDK
+1650 
-1658 TVSGN
+1658 
-1663 VTLKSV
+1663 
-1669 YQQAGIDFAK
+1669 
-1679 SIGGIFSLR
+1679 
-1688 VTNSNKHFGNPF
+1688 
-1700 SSVPSE
+1700 
-1706 IAKGLIAT
+1706 
-1714 KSTKESVEKYIDW
+1714 
-1727 VLFSNEERAKW
+1727 
-1738 IREQLKSGNLKN
+1738 
-1750 KPIIYYK
+1750 
-1757 ELGEPSHATAL
+1757 
-1768 DYLINAKYD
+1768 
-1777 AELAALEQPIQPT
+1777 
-1790 PVQQEQ
+1790 
-1796 KTPVVSGRIEV
+1796 
-1807 TANGYGA
+1807 
-1814 LNIADNLLVTDYLK
+1814 
-1828 AGDPVFYELSAKSTD
+1828 
-1843 AKPVIE
+1843 
-1849 KVVYYKDKSFGQ
+1849 
-1861 PTTKS
+1861 
-1866 KRIILQVGFGLDEYK
+1866 
-1881 LTKRFAD
+1881 
-1888 EIKAGKERV
+1888 
-1897 ETKATYVNFNKTKKL
+1897 
-1912 TPDNKKQL
+1912 
-1920 SIEEVEAIKPYL
+1920 
-1932 YVVGK
+1932 
-1937 SFSSDENIV
+1937 
-1946 LLNSEKDGENFLSVS
+1946 
-1961 DFISDLKDK
+1961 
-1970 HPDLKNFQEVEN
+1970 
-1982 ILRHKDVN
+1982 
-1990 GKVVFIKGNTIIP
+1990 
-2003 LDTIT
+2003 
-2008 NEDYAPNK
+2008 
-2016 EFITEFLDKLSSE
+2016 
-2029 ATGMAD
+2029 
-2035 WRIDIDGRFLGDAVK
+2035 
-2050 KRSDVKDY
+2050 
-2058 TNETSPNFRGRLIEY
+2058 
-2073 FASGPQHRQANPT
+2073 
-2086 ELLYKIKYNEEEGK
+2086 
-2100 SEPIYLTKEQ
+2100 
-2110 ALEELLAIRVNIDHA
+2110 
-2125 DLRAENSSK
+2125 
-2134 GLDGLLADVLRVPA
+2134 
-2148 MPAKGFTDLY
+2148 
-2158 NVVGLEDI
+2158 
-2166 DGGSTD
+2166 
-2172 TIKLESEEVVTLEE
+2172 
-2186 KETTKTTSLKELK
+2186 
-2199 TGEPKKEGPKERK
+2199 
-2212 GGKKIDF
+2212 
-2219 KISDAE
+2219 
-2225 YNGKVEEAV
+2225 
-2234 AYIKTRFKEIGVEIN
+2234 
-2249 DKVLEN
+2249 
-2255 LVKGTAAEGSKVWG
+2255 
-2269 AFHNAMVTLSSLS
+2269 
-2282 NEKVARHESMHVV
+2282 
-2295 FKMFLNKQQQI
+2295 
-2306 DVLNELW
+2306 
-2313 NKFKNSPKYK
+2313 
-2323 DKEQQFKN
+2323 
-2331 EMQEFLTSDN
+2331 
-2341 FDTKKDFKLTDQ
+2341 
-2353 EQVNYAL
+2353 
-2360 KAVDI
+2360 
-2365 LQSDKAKQVFE
+2365 
-2376 KGKKANWDLNKILT
+2376 
-2390 ELQVPK
+2390 
-2396 EQKQLILD
+2396 
-2404 LGISDREQLALEL
+2404 
-2417 ASNYSYAVEI
+2417 
-2427 ITTKKQEVLNNKTDG
+2427 
-2442 FVLNNKYYTHGFD
+2442 
-2455 SNGNQSYEVANIID
+2455 
-2469 SENFQMWEPDTYDE
+2469 
-2483 FVEISKEDYL
+2483 
-2493 KAREQTGENTQH
+2493 
-2505 YSNLTVPGGTNYTEN
+2505 
-2520 EISTPAIT
+2520 
-2528 PSIKGHAQ
+2528 
-2536 FATDNGIGWF
+2536 
-2546 RSDDKTELTG
+2546 
-2556 NITESNRKAANAFD
+2556 
-2570 LEPEPDEKV
+2570 
-2579 TTKTR
+2579 
-2584 RILEVQSDLF
+2584 
-2594 QKGRDKKQ
+2594 
-2602 LSEKGKYGSIES
+2602 
-2614 KIDKSWYYNLED
+2614 
-2626 SSFYKDS
+2626 
-2633 WLVSDE
+2633 
-2639 NVPANIKQELIGQ
+2639 
-2652 SSNQFLQ
+2652 
-2659 LLNKDNNWVTF
+2659 
-2670 FVKSII
+2670 
-2676 QDSAKKGY
+2676 
-2684 EKVLFPTGNTASKV
+2684 
-2698 EGHTTLEEFKREKE
+2698 
-2712 DRIKELEND
+2712 
-2721 KQSILNGKSRRY
+2721 
-2733 KDIWFD
+2733 
-2739 KNNLII
+2739 
-2745 DDSKV
+2745 
-2750 SEFVFS
+2750 
-2756 EKLNQVFD
+2756 
-2764 IEVNQLKQE
+2764 
-2773 LERVET
+2773 
-2779 EGFGALKPIYN
+2779 
-2790 FYENT
+2790 
-2795 VTNIL
+2795 
-2800 NKTYGKENIKVITDE
+2800 
-2815 YGNTWNEIIINNTR
+2815 
-2829 DTSNILLKSTS
+2829 
-2840 EQFYSEQS
+2840 
-2848 ILTQLQEDLSDAF
+2848 
-2861 EDYKNTLL
+2861 
-2869 LPEGFSKKYPTIS
+2869 
-2882 KFIENLFN
+2882 
-2890 FLKKNYLIGKSYITN
+2890 
-2905 KKSIDQLFYEVEN
+2905 
-2918 NILGRDF
+2918 
-2925 IGRRKKSVGDVFNK
+2925 
-2939 AVNNLSQ
+2939 
-2946 KDKPDFKISDW
+2946 
-2957 DNAEAN
+2957 
-2963 KFANFLATDIFTKY
+2963 
-2977 LESTYRNSSVNE
+2977 
-2989 IIADNKDLSIETVIN
+2989 
-3004 KFSSNLEQTLNKYK
+3004 
-3018 DAVVKR
+3018 
-3024 EELEISSDE
+3024 
-3033 YQILEATLN
+3033 
-3042 DIYKQYASKDANK
+3042 
-3055 AFKQFVNKKLG
+3055 
-3066 NRYAGV
+3066 
-3072 VEFDKLESDDL
+3072 
-3083 LVDDENIKEVDE
+3083 
-3095 VEESQAESWQTKAG
+3095 
-3109 KIDAKTKSSARL
+3109 
-3121 REFFSSIPLRTRL
+3121 
-3134 VRNDKSERS
+3134 
-3143 TITDEDLFSTLY
+3143 
-3155 YSGEYI
+3155 
-3161 HNKLLLEL
+3161 
-3169 SDNSN
+3169 
-3174 YEDFIK
+3174 
-3180 AVNGLVKKHQFGAD
+3180 
-3194 ILAAI
+3194 
-3199 MNLTEEQLVEAYDNN
+3199 
-3214 SLELPLDVFTNPQ
+3214 
-3227 AYGDYKLWILK
+3227 
-3238 DMYYAIG
+3238 
-3245 DQSNLQPIKT
+3245 
-3255 LTKNKGEQT
+3255 
-3264 TDAQIGLSVQDTDY
+3264 
-3278 DNATRTIKESVDNI
+3278 
-3292 LTDTS
+3292 
-3297 KRESFKALLE
+3297 
-3307 ETITAINEKGKV
+3307 
-3319 AGLIIKVFSKMGYQV
+3319 
-3334 SDELLLNLQPTS
+3334 
-3346 SINGEEDNLTYLK
+3346 
-3359 KGLTSIVND
+3359 
-3368 INDNNKTVIDVT
+3368 
-3380 GRGVDI
+3380 
-3386 PAKLISTYSTVSS
+3386 
-3399 GLSYMNVEGENEFAH
+3399 
-3414 QNSNHLSRVGAI
+3414 
-3426 WAKGANAM
+3426 
-3434 KQWVNNMRYVDGDPN
+3434 
-3449 KAIVLQ
+3449 
-3455 SHLPI
+3455 
-3460 YEDMLDTAN
+3460 
-3469 TFRIYQDGGT
+3469 
-3479 QVEGQTNSGK
+3479 
-3489 AYADM
+3489 
-3494 TFAELTAHSINLYLT
+3494 
-3509 KNNQKNAGNTI
+3509 
-3520 KKLHAL
+3520 
-3526 FHVMVFS
+3526 
-3533 DSPKR
+3533 
-3538 QMLHAPTYNG
+3538 
-3548 DTGHNRIIDKLIN
+3548 
-3561 IVYGELERVG
+3561 
-3571 YAKAQENSSISELE
+3571 
-3585 KLSVAGKLIHTIPQL
+3585 
-3600 NDVKIK
+3600 
-3606 INGKYMPF
+3606 
-3614 VEFFATNLWTNP
+3614 
-3626 NSAIQISNVTTY
+3626 
-3638 KGIDKQGNT
+3638 
-3647 FESSLSGNTHRA
+3647 
-3659 MVSQIIKETLAKDYQ
+3659 
-3674 HYIDTIYTS
+3674 
-3683 DVKKLVTS
+3683 
-3691 SATDSDIKDFYY
+3691 
-3703 NSYYYNIS
+3703 
-3711 AGIMFSGDPAHY
+3711 
-3723 KLKNDSTNIE
+3723 
-3733 RVKRDKQNVAPNIH
+3733 
-3747 LAFEK
+3747 
-3752 PTYDV
+3752 
-3757 IILKDVKAN
+3757 
-3766 TSNVGNKE
+3766 
-3774 VAADL
+3774 
-3779 ADASAWHTL
+3779 
-3788 DRRIEILKASPDWEL
+3788 
-3803 RKNELLPALEA
+3803 
-3814 IQNNKYTQKDLQT
+3814 
-3827 VHLQLLKPFV
+3827 
-3837 YAQVNKELP
+3837 
-3846 VGKDVTAYFKLP
+3846 
-3858 IQLKNAEAVLLPTE
+3858 
-3872 AYRVY
+3872 
-3877 GNSES
+3877 
-3882 YVRPESLADITAD
+3882 
-3895 KYYSPELARTLF
+3895 
-3907 LMEKANVGTVVF
+3907 
-3919 ESGSKGEIFGK
+3919 
-3930 VNLETYTEA
+3930 
-3939 DIINMNT
+3939 
-3946 DKTRA
+3946 
-3951 TTILTL
+3951 
-3957 KNSDWGLQ
+3957 
-3965 MEVPRKDLQAKVGQ
+3965 
-3979 GSQEHKIMSANVDE
+3979 
-3993 NWTFTVANK
+3993 
-4002 TFSGQEGANDLLQ
+4002 
-4015 QIQTLY
+4015 
-4021 AKENLTKVLKEI
+4021 
-4033 ANEDG
+4033 
-4038 TLNIKEVLSIVSD
+4038 
-4051 TLIEKF
+4051 
-4057 TNIDTIEG
+4057 
-4065 LELQTDGKTLT
+4065 
-4076 PLELFGKKA
+4076 
-4085 EKVLNSLFKAVSKIK
+4085 
-4100 GSGAA
+4100 
-4105 LVNKTSVGYVRDVE
+4105 
-4119 YDGKKGQLTPS
+4119 
-4130 NDLKL
+4130 
-4135 VRDKD
+4135 
-4140 GNILYYEAIV
+4140 
-4150 PVYDPIIY
+4150 
-4158 QFIDNNGEL
+4158 
-4167 LLDENNNPLI
+4167 
-4177 PEKLLY
+4177 
-4183 SFFYRIPTE
+4183 
-4192 DKYSM
+4192 DKYSHA
-4197 FPIKI
+4197 ITVKSVTY
-4202 KKFSMPVEGGGI
+4202 KFVDDFEGGDDTTH
-4214 ILPREATQTAGLD
+4214 EV
-4227 FDIDKL
+4227 
-4233 YGYYYN
+4233 
-4239 FKVNYPPEFRNF
+4239 KV
-4251 VINKFNKSTGLDS
+4251 D
-4264 AKYFDALEDN
+4264 
-4274 TIALDFTDTELV
+4274 
-4286 IVNILKNS
+4286 
-4294 IETYKKDYEK
+4294 
-4304 LNNKFLTNTK
+4304 
-4314 DFIKLVESNL
+4314 
-4324 KDSKSAHNL
+4324 
-4333 KLDVYFS
+4333 
-4340 LVNTKAYTRDA
+4340 TKAD
-4351 LTPGNKNRLEALRDE
+4351 
-4366 LAGSQYQAK
+4366 GS
-4375 YSYGDP
+4375 
-4381 SFIAKSA
+4381 
-4388 NKNIVGKRLI
+4388 VHV
-4398 GIFANGNSFYNLIQG
+4398 
-4413 ATKITLKNPIKF
+4413 ITYF
-4425 IANGVKYSFDSIGG
+4425 
-4439 INHQISKNIAELLFA
+4439 
-4454 STEDVKDPVLE
+4454 
-4465 PLNINTHTAPLLVT
+4465 
-4479 LLSMTNGTDIIK
+4479 
-4491 FEDAVKLLSDQSII
+4491 
-4505 DAVKKAESE
+4505 E
-4514 GKKFTNVYPR
+4514 GK
-4524 DGKYHKL
+4524 L
-4531 IQMSEKYNAIV
+4531 QIEK
-4542 SASKI
+4542 
-4547 DQAIGP
+4547 
-4553 DFFTVQSKISNIDN
+4553 
-4567 IITDSIDKENYPFTS
+4567 
-4582 ESVKSILPSS
+4582 
-4592 NNISKIKQLNVYREA
+4592 
-4607 LDEELK
+4607 
-4613 LFKDVFSFLKDKVL
+4613 
-4627 STLDILEERSKTG
+4627 
-4640 KLAPAKKYDIAY
+4640 
-4652 YMYDA
+4652 
-4657 AIQNIYGETLVKELT
+4657 
-4672 ENFPTKLFN
+4672 
-4681 YNYPGN
+4681 
-4687 TGILKQAFEID
+4687 
-4698 KKGIVKMRWVNTN
+4698 
-4711 ATNILEQYKEAFSD
+4711 
-4725 LFTLDPT
+4725 
-4732 MAEELAAY
+4732 
-4740 AFLTGTKFK
+4740 
-4749 MDSIVKIVPNEFYK
+4749 
-4763 EGVGKKI
+4763 
-4770 RDIINGNTLED
+4770 
-4781 NLLENIADVIMVNHY
+4781 
-4796 KLILPKEE
+4796 
-4804 MTINGNTATLKN
+4804 
-4816 ESFSDP
+4816 
-4822 KPFLW
+4822 
-4827 SDQGTVDF
+4827 
-4835 IYEHTGDGI
+4835 
-4844 YKYYAVEKTKFPNYL
+4844 
-4859 INVKKNTTF
+4859 
-4868 AVNNDVTSV
+4868 
-4877 TTQSSTSINPLVAA
+4877 
-4891 GVKPTDM
+4891 
-4898 YGNAAKDIQMAEE
+4898 
-4911 STQFIGFQSGTA
+4911 
-4923 AVSSTDKYREAWGDK
+4923 
-4938 ANTGNY
+4938 
-4944 SKNDVIMVSGSG
+4944 
-4956 LFRGVTEAQIKEVL
+4956 
-4970 TNKYKPLLDQA
+4970 
-4981 IAAGASFR
+4981 
-4989 VGNQYNKGNLSDQ
+4989 
-5002 LIAEYLKAK
+5002 
-5011 GYVEEYLNGYSR
+5011 
-5023 WSSSSN
+5023 
-5029 TQSDSP
+5029 
-5035 LNGDDITPCTK
+5035 
-5046 IK
+5046 

>member
-12 YKKYKNRFLTPDELS
+12 YKKYKNRLLTPEELT

-39 LVTDILKKFNKPY
+39 LVTDVLKKFNKPY
-52 DDDTVNKITS
+52 DDGTINKITS
-62 TYGLSTQAST
+62 TYGFGTQN
-72 TTPATQSSFSGA
+72 TTPTTQNSTSGA
-84 IDHGKVKSVIGAL
+84 IDHNKVKSVIGAL

-122 HGSQIAQVTG
+122 HGSQITQVTG

-143 EAQEKYQDYL
+143 EAQEKYQEYL

-244 TRAGKEFKSPVDKRM
+244 TRAGKEFKSPVDKRI
-259 VDKLTGFM
+259 VDKLSGFM
-267 EDHGLVVTDTNDSKI
+267 QDHGLVVTDTNDTKI

-311 VLDGQRR
+311 VIDGQKR
-318 GLRLVYE
+318 GLKLVYE
-325 IKDKRVYDQF
+325 VKDKRVYDQF
-335 IKTRPD
+335 IKSRPD

-361 ADNYDVDINLL
+361 ADNYDTDANLL
-372 GSSKVIPKER
+372 GSSKIIPKER
-382 LQEIRIIKSKII
+382 LQEIKTIKSKII

-399 AGKVSD
+399 AGKVRDS
-405 VVDAN
+405 VDSSI
-410 TGIAGITN
+410 GITGITN

-433 ADDMFTS
+433 AADMFAS
-440 GQLNIKDFTNEEL
+440 GQLNVKDFTNEEL
-453 AEIYNFKS
+453 AEIYNVKA

-468 QSKIARQRVK
+468 QSKIAKKRVQ

-495 GTMLDQI
+495 GSVLDQI
-502 AGIGSADRLDTK
+502 AGVGSADRLDT
-514 DGKININYKNI
+514 DNGKININYKDRSLLGN
-525 DKNSFF
+525 N
-531 DNTSKY
+531 SKY
-537 LSPEEILNLT
+537 LTPEEILNLT
-547 AHPEAKDPKN
+547 AHPEAADPKN

-570 KILIAGDSLE
+570 KILVSGDSLE
-580 FDAKTKADSIRRE
+580 FDAKTKADTLRRE
-593 LSAGRLQTLEKEI
+593 FSATRLQNLEKEI
-606 TKVGGK
+606 IKVGGK
-612 DALTTLSTLSKK
+612 DILKTLSALGKK
-624 YEDGSITEEESQ
+624 NEEGSITEQESQ

-646 NSGGLLTQYGQ
+646 NNGGLLSKYGEQ
-657 NVQQYNTSNEAIKSL
+657 VEQYNTSNDAIKAL
-672 QGKYGIVTKL
+672 EGKYGIVTKL
-682 RLRDDEYQK
+682 RLRDQDYQN

-702 WGKKERSVSNILSAF
+702 WGKKERSVSNVLSAF

-728 VNFAGIGIEAAT
+728 VNYAGIGLEAAT
-740 GLDLGTSDAA
+740 GLDLGASDAA
-750 KARNRS
+750 KARGRA
-756 KVDYIASTDRKRGV
+756 KVDYVTSTNRKRGI

-776 VDGYE
+776 VDGYD

-791 VYDSKGYKVEDSI
+791 VYDSKGYKVEDSV
-804 AESIGAKA
+804 AETIGAKA

-829 LDNTSFN
+829 LNNTSFN
-836 FSALQQGAEDT
+836 FASLQQGVEDT
-847 APQLLEIVLIG
+847 APQLAEIFLTG
-858 NVMKAGAM
+858 NFMKAGAGA
-866 VATKILAKTATSG
+866 VTANLAKTATSG
-879 SKVANAARILSKP
+879 SRVANVARVLSKP
-892 LQSARGIESAAMVP
+892 LQSARGIESSAMIP
-906 VFVKDTVD
+906 VFVKDMVD

-950 KMLSGKGITQTVFSK
+950 KMLSGKGISKAVFSK
-965 GLAEKLNDVV
+965 GLSEKLNDVIKY
-975 RHYATGKIT
+975 YATGKIT

-999 VKDSGGEFV
+999 VVDSGGEFV

-1013 EWTNGAVNE
+1013 EWTNGSVNE
-1022 FLNSQLGTNYDE
+1022 FLNSTLGTNYDE
-1034 QTASAKEV
+1034 QTASAKEI

-1048 GLAAGGVMSGPRVLA
+1048 GLAAGGVMSGPRVLTSIIDHKS
-1063 GIADYKSNIQQSYQN
+1063 GIRDTYQN

-1112 DGQIDQK
+1112 DGQIEQK

-1129 SAANRTKFTN
+1129 SAANRTSFTN
-1139 DIDVSTGAFKDL
+1139 DIDISTGAFKDL

-1168 NTAFNKALTESID
+1168 NTAFNKALTESLD
-1181 DTNQFAQEEQSA
+1181 TTNQFAQEEQSA

-1211 AIYSSATPTIIGLQ
+1211 AVYSSATPTIIGLQ
-1225 RGLNPSQISEL
+1225 RGLNSSQISEL
-1236 RNKQAKVLEEVN
+1236 RNKQAVILDEVN
-1248 ATKLNAVNKAKA
+1248 GTKLNAVNKAKA
-1260 VELKLNDAA
+1260 VELKLNEAA
-1269 NTILKSKE
+1269 NVILKSKE
-1277 NISDKEKAKLEEI
+1277 NISEKEQAQI
-1290 DKQIKT
+1290 DDISKQINTIAK
-1296 VTEDLNKTNT
+1296 DLEQTNT
-1306 EEAAKAAVS
+1306 EEEAKAAVETG
-1315 ANTATPEQV
+1315 TAKPEQV
-1324 QAELIKAKQSVDD
+1324 QAELAKVKQSVDD

-1386 QAYRQQVQNLNEQEK
+1386 QAYRQYVQNLNEQEK
-1401 TAKPTSSVKLSPAAA
+1401 TAKPTNSAKQAPAVA

-1423 NIELETTEGDTFR
+1423 NTELENTEWDTYK
-1436 KDYISKIETER
+1436 KDYIDQIETER
-1447 NDAFTRG
+1447 DNAFTRG
-1454 EADILTVLDDDLIAF
+1454 EADILTVLDEYLIAF
-1469 ESITSFRDAY
+1469 ENITSFKDAY

-1502 IITQE
+1502 TITQE
-1507 QKQAET
+1507 QKQAEA
-1513 DEKAKKE
+1513 DKKAKAE
-1520 AKKQQEIAKK
+1520 AKKQQEISKK
-1530 QENIKDVAKDKE
+1530 QENIKDIAKDKE
-1542 LYEAAKIIVEKQYA
+1542 LYEAAKLIVEKQYT

-1571 AKELLQRLEAIGV
+1571 AKEILQKLEDNGV

-1592 TRDIYI
+1592 TREVYI
-1598 DSIEEFNT
+1598 KSLEEFNT

-1625 GSSVSDIESKKA
+1625 GSSVFEIEAKKAELRYSIQQLENNLAYRVEDFIKKGASLEEAQKIAYAEFPKADKEALEKLKSELATLEATTDAKAEIEIGKVGNTEYEIKVDGVYYQGKKLNNPENKTHRQLIEA
-1637 DIERRRQEELIAN
+1637 DIERRRQEELTKIIQSIFPN
-1650 IYTQLGDK
+1650 TQLNEIVYHGTRTQDK
-1658 TVSGN
+1658 FDTFDETKIGELDSGYFGRGFYFSPD
-1663 VTLKSV
+1663 KSYAEGYSKQYNGYTIAAILNLQNPLETDANKANTNISLENNDGAIV
-1669 YQQAGIDFAK
+1669 RVGENLSPELNTTEYDANE
-1679 SIGGIFSLR
+1679 IGE
-1688 VTNSNKHFGNPF
+1688 VVVKNSNQIHIL
-1700 SSVPSE
+1700 SE
-1706 IAKGLIAT
+1706 
-1714 KSTKESVEKYIDW
+1714 
-1727 VLFSNEERAKW
+1727 
-1738 IREQLKSGNLKN
+1738 
-1750 KPIIYYK
+1750 K
-1757 ELGEPSHATAL
+1757 ELNNI
-1768 DYLINAKYD
+1768 DKINAKYD
-1777 AELAALEQPIQPT
+1777 AELKALEQSVQFT

-1814 LNIADNLLVTDYLK
+1814 LNIADNLLVTDYLQ

-1861 PTTKS
+1861 PTKGS
-1866 KRIILQVGFGLDEYK
+1866 KRIILQEGFGKDEYK
-1881 LTKRFAD
+1881 LSERFAN
-1888 EIKAGKERV
+1888 EIKAGKERI
-1897 ETKATYVNFNKTKKL
+1897 ETKATYVNLNKNKKL

-1946 LLNSEKDGENFLSVS
+1946 LLNNEKDGENFLSVS

-2148 MPAKGFTDLY
+2148 MPAKGFADLY

-2166 DGGSTD
+2166 NGGSTD
-2172 TIKLESEEVVTLEE
+2172 TIKLESEEVVTPEE

-2199 TGEPKKEGPKERK
+2199 TEEPKKEGTKERK

-2225 YNGKVEEAV
+2225 YNGKVEKAV
-2234 AYIKTRFKEIGVEIN
+2234 TYLKTRFEEIGVEVN
-2249 DKVLEN
+2249 DDVLKN
-2255 LVKGTAAEGSKVWG
+2255 LVKNTINEGKTVWG
-2269 AFHNAMVTLSSLS
+2269 AFHNAMVTLSSMS
-2282 NEKVARHESMHVV
+2282 GEKIGRHESIHIAEI
-2295 FKMFLNKQQQI
+2295 MFHTDAQI
-2306 DVLNELW
+2306 
-2313 NKFKNSPKYK
+2313 KAFR
-2323 DKEQQFKN
+2323 
-2331 EMQEFLTSDN
+2331 QE
-2341 FDTKKDFKLTDQ
+2341 
-2353 EQVNYAL
+2353 AL
-2360 KAVDI
+2360 I
-2365 LQSDKAKQVFE
+2365 
-2376 KGKKANWDLNKILT
+2376 
-2390 ELQVPK
+2390 
-2396 EQKQLILD
+2396 
-2404 LGISDREQLALEL
+2404 R
-2417 ASNYSYAVEI
+2417 
-2427 ITTKKQEVLNNKTDG
+2427 
-2442 FVLNNKYYTHGFD
+2442 
-2455 SNGNQSYEVANIID
+2455 
-2469 SENFQMWEPDTYDE
+2469 
-2483 FVEISKEDYL
+2483 
-2493 KAREQTGENTQH
+2493 
-2505 YSNLTVPGGTNYTEN
+2505 
-2520 EISTPAIT
+2520 
-2528 PSIKGHAQ
+2528 
-2536 FATDNGIGWF
+2536 
-2546 RSDDKTELTG
+2546 
-2556 NITESNRKAANAFD
+2556 
-2570 LEPEPDEKV
+2570 
-2579 TTKTR
+2579 
-2584 RILEVQSDLF
+2584 
-2594 QKGRDKKQ
+2594 
-2602 LSEKGKYGSIES
+2602 
-2614 KIDKSWYYNLED
+2614 
-2626 SSFYKDS
+2626 
-2633 WLVSDE
+2633 
-2639 NVPANIKQELIGQ
+2639 
-2652 SSNQFLQ
+2652 
-2659 LLNKDNNWVTF
+2659 
-2670 FVKSII
+2670 
-2676 QDSAKKGY
+2676 
-2684 EKVLFPTGNTASKV
+2684 
-2698 EGHTTLEEFKREKE
+2698 
-2712 DRIKELEND
+2712 
-2721 KQSILNGKSRRY
+2721 
-2733 KDIWFD
+2733 
-2739 KNNLII
+2739 
-2745 DDSKV
+2745 
-2750 SEFVFS
+2750 
-2756 EKLNQVFD
+2756 
-2764 IEVNQLKQE
+2764 
-2773 LERVET
+2773 
-2779 EGFGALKPIYN
+2779 
-2790 FYENT
+2790 
-2795 VTNIL
+2795 
-2800 NKTYGKENIKVITDE
+2800 YGKELGITKTKVDDLTDE
-2815 YGNTWNEIIINNTR
+2815 E
-2829 DTSNILLKSTS
+2829 
-2840 EQFYSEQS
+2840 
-2848 ILTQLQEDLSDAF
+2848 LTDIREALATEF
-2861 EDYKNTLL
+2861 ENYKNTLL

-2890 FLKKNYLIGKSYITN
+2890 FVKKNYLIGKSYITN

-2925 IGRRKKSVGDVFNK
+2925 IGRRKKSVRDIFQK
-2939 AVNNLSQ
+2939 ALNTLSQ

-2977 LESTYRNSSVNE
+2977 LESTYRNNSVNE

-3055 AFKQFVNKKLG
+3055 AFKQIVNKKLG

-3072 VEFDKLESDDL
+3072 VEFDKLEADDL

-3180 AVNGLVKKHQFGAD
+3180 AVNGLVKKHQFGGD

-3214 SLELPLDVFTNPQ
+3214 TLELPLDVFTNPQ

-3319 AGLIIKVFSKMGYQV
+3319 AGLIIKVFANMGYQV

-3359 KGLTSIVND
+3359 KGLVSIVND

-3538 QMLHAPTYNG
+3538 EMLHAPTYNG
-3548 DTGHNRIIDKLIN
+3548 DAGHNRIIDKLIN

-3788 DRRIEILKASPDWEL
+3788 ERRIEILKASPDWEL

-4239 FKVNYPPEFRNF
+4239 FKADE
-4251 VINKFNKSTGLDS
+4251 
-4264 AKYFDALEDN
+4264 
-4274 TIALDFTDTELV
+4274 
-4286 IVNILKNS
+4286 
-4294 IETYKKDYEK
+4294 ET
-4304 LNNKFLTNTK
+4304 NV
-4314 DFIKLVESNL
+4314 IKLIEPNL

-4413 ATKITLKNPIKF
+4413 AAKITLKNPIKF
-4425 IANGVKYSFDSIGG
+4425 VANGVKYSFDSIGG

-4524 DGKYHKL
+4524 NGKYHKL

-4567 IITDSIDKENYPFTS
+4567 IITDSIYKENYPFTS

-4592 NNISKIKQLNVYREA
+4592 TNISNIKQLNVYREA

-4763 EGVGKKI
+4763 KGVGATI
-4770 RDIINGNTLED
+4770 RNIINGNTLED
-4781 NLLENIADVIMVNHY
+4781 NLPENIANIVMVNHY
-4796 KLILPKEE
+4796 RLILPKEE
-4804 MTINGNTATLKN
+4804 MVINGNTATLKN

-4822 KPFLW
+4822 KPFIW
-4827 SDQGTVDF
+4827 DNQEGIDV
-4835 IYEHTGDGI
+4835 IYIHTNGSF
-4844 YKYYAVEKTKFPNYL
+4844 YTKYHTVEKTKFPNYL
-4859 INVKKNTTF
+4859 INTGINITF
-4868 AVNNDVTSV
+4868 AQNNDMTSV

-4923 AVSSTDKYREAWGDK
+4923 AVSSTDRYREAWGDK

-4989 VGNQYNKGNLSDQ
+4989 VSNQYNKGNLSDQ

-5046 IK
+5046 